1 MIRFDVNEEAGIQW
15 VAEGSGDGGSVCG
28 GGGHTKQGAVL
39 FLSINCVF
47 PEVCHQEITPF
58 YMLISLH

>member
-15 VAEGSGDGGSVCG
+15 VAEGSGGGGV

>member
-15 VAEGSGDGGSVCG
+15 GAEGGRN
-28 GGGHTKQGAVL
+28 TELEAVL
-39 FLSINCVF
+39 FLSINCIF
-47 PEVCHQEITPF
+47 PKACDQKITPF